1 MSYTKN
7 ARIADEVMES
17 TLGAQTLAGTPL
29 YQVAGLNVNPRS
41 DGFTIEWEAR
51 PGRFETLYEMDA
63 RGMTQTEDCAAMASY
78 QERYGY
84 LLGTACVSALRSAIW
99 DALA

>member
-29 YQVAGLNVNPRS
+29 CQMAGLNVNPRS
-41 DGFTIEWEAR
+41 DGFTIEWEVR
-51 PGRFETLYEMDA
+51 PGRFETLYELDA
-63 RGMTQTEDCAAMASY
+63 RGIAQVEDGAALVSY
-78 QERYGY
+78 RERYGE
-84 LLGTACVSALRSAIW
+84 LGIACVSALRSAVE
-99 DALA
+99 DVFL

>member
-29 YQVAGLNVNPRS
+29 CQMAALNVNPRN
-41 DGFTIEWEAR
+41 DGFTIEWEVK
-51 PGRFETLYEMDA
+51 PGRYEALYEIDA
-63 RGMTQTEDCAAMASY
+63 RGVAQTEDGAALVSY
-78 QERYGY
+78 QERYGE
-84 LLGTACVSALRSAIW
+84 LGVACVSALRSAIE
-99 DALA
+99 DAFL

>member
-7 ARIADEVMES
+7 SRIADEVMEA

-29 YQVAGLNVNPRS
+29 YQMAGLNVNPRS
-41 DGFTIEWEAR
+41 DGFTIEWEVK
-51 PGRFETLYEMDA
+51 PGRYEALYELDA
-63 RGMTQTEDCAAMASY
+63 RGVAQTEDGAALVAY
-78 QERYGY
+78 QERHGY
-84 LLGTACVSALRSAIW
+84 LGTACVSALRSAIE

>member
-29 YQVAGLNVNPRS
+29 YQMAGLNVNPRS
-41 DGFTIEWEAR
+41 DGFTIEWEVK
-51 PGRFETLYEMDA
+51 PGRYEALYEIDA
-63 RGMTQTEDCAAMASY
+63 RGVAQIEDGATLISY
-78 QERYGY
+78 QECYGE
-84 LLGTACVSALRSAIW
+84 LGIACVSALRSAIE
-99 DALA
+99 DALL

>member
-29 YQVAGLNVNPRS
+29 YQMAGLNINPCS
-41 DGFTIEWEAR
+41 DGFTIEWEVR
-51 PGRFETLYEMDA
+51 PGRFEALYEIDA
-63 RGMTQTEDCAAMASY
+63 RGVAQTEDGAALVSY
-78 QERYGY
+78 RERYGD
-84 LLGTACVSALRSAIW
+84 LGIACVSVLRSAIE
-99 DALA
+99 DALL

>member
-41 DGFTIEWEAR
+41 DGFTIEWEVR
-51 PGRFETLYEMDA
+51 PGRYEALYELDA
-63 RGMTQTEDCAAMASY
+63 RGVTQIEDGAALVSY
-78 QERYGY
+78 QERYGS
-84 LLGTACVSALRSAIW
+84 LGIACVSALRSAVE
-99 DALA
+99 DAFL

>member
-17 TLGAQTLAGTPL
+17 TLGTQTLSGTPL
-29 YQVAGLNVNPRS
+29 YQMAGLNVNPRS
-41 DGFTIEWEAR
+41 DGFTIEWEVK
-51 PGRFETLYEMDA
+51 PGRFETLYELDA
-63 RGMTQTEDCAAMASY
+63 RGVTQTEDGAAVVAY

-84 LLGTACVSALRSAIW
+84 LGIACVSALRSAIE
-99 DALA
+99 DAFL